1 MPPPRCLTGTP
12 RTTSLGTNRPQVI
25 TKLPDAT
32 QGLPGLRF
40 KSQHSKITFHT
51 ALILFVQK
59 RWHWCYCISID
70 TMPVKWMYKKVVS
83 NKEVKLSLIKITRG
97 PFPVF
102 CTSWLRC
109 CDHPMPWMLSVWHLH
124 LRSQAAAGT
133 RAWTQAV
140 CFCTQV
146 LVPPLLS
153 SAPTPGSPLTVLCLS
168 PLICKTG
175 Q

>member
-59 RWHWCYCISID
+59 RWHWRYCISVD
-70 TMPVKWMYKKVVS
+70 TMPVKWMYKKLVS

-97 PFPVF
+97 PFPIFLLWPPHTLDAV
-102 CTSWLRC
+102 CL
-109 CDHPMPWMLSVWHLH
+109 
-124 LRSQAAAGT
+124 AAASQESG
-133 RAWTQAV
+133 RSRHPSMDSED
-140 CFCTQV
+140 V
-146 LVPPLLS
+146 LPHS
-153 SAPTPGSPLTVLCLS
+153 SPGPTPPEHCPHPRKSFNHFVPQSAHL
-168 PLICKTG
+168 
-175 Q
+175 